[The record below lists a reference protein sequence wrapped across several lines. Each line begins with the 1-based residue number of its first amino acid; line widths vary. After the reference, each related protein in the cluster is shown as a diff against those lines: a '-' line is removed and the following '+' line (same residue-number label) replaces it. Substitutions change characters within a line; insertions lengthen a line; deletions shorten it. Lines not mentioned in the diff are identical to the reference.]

1 MYRAIT
7 SLPTPL
13 SPVTSTLAS
22 PAADRRAIES
32 TSSMAALPATITGS
46 PSVFGRAELITE
58 VASLIENPAPSELI
72 GKNGEFLSAR
82 EQNRN

>member
-1 MYRAIT
+1 
-7 SLPTPL
+7 
-13 SPVTSTLAS
+13 
-22 PAADRRAIES
+22 
-32 TSSMAALPATITGS
+32 MAALPATITGS